1 MKTLKIGD
9 LTAKYPIIQGGMG
22 VGISLHSLAGAVA
35 KAGGIGII
43 STAQIGFKD
52 PEFLKAPMEANLRAI
67 GEELKKAREIAPK
80 GIIGFNIMV
89 ATRNYAQYVK
99 EAVKAGA
106 DIIISGAGLPVS
118 LPELVEGAK
127 TKIAPI
133 VSTAKSALVICK
145 MWDRKYKR
153 IPDLLVIEG
162 PLAGGH
168 LGFSRE
174 ELTHLYEPDYE
185 ANYDDEIRRIIAC
198 VHEYGEKYGVHIP
211 VITAG
216 GIMNAR
222 QVQHAF
228 ALGAEGVQ
236 VATPFVTTEECDA
249 APAYKQ
255 AYVNAKKEDIE
266 IVTSPVGMPGRA
278 IHNAFLEKVAQQ
290 KEHIT
295 HCFRCLEKCNPT
307 QAPYCITQA
316 LIRAVEGDVENG
328 LIFCGDNVQ
337 YLDHIGTVEEV
348 VHALFPE
355 S

>member
-1 MKTLKIGD
+1 M
-9 LTAKYPIIQGGMG
+9 MR
-22 VGISLHSLAGAVA
+22 SAG
-35 KAGGIGII
+35 
-43 STAQIGFKD
+43 SS
-52 PEFLKAPMEANLRAI
+52 P
-67 GEELKKAREIAPK
+67 
-80 GIIGFNIMV
+80 
-89 ATRNYAQYVK
+89 
-99 EAVKAGA
+99 
-106 DIIISGAGLPVS
+106 
-118 LPELVEGAK
+118 
-127 TKIAPI
+127 
-133 VSTAKSALVICK
+133 
-145 MWDRKYKR
+145 
-153 IPDLLVIEG
+153 
-162 PLAGGH
+162 
-168 LGFSRE
+168 
-174 ELTHLYEPDYE
+174 
-185 ANYDDEIRRIIAC
+185 
-198 VHEYGEKYGVHIP
+198 EYGEKYGVHIP

-316 LIRAVEGDVENG
+316 LIRAVEGDVKNG